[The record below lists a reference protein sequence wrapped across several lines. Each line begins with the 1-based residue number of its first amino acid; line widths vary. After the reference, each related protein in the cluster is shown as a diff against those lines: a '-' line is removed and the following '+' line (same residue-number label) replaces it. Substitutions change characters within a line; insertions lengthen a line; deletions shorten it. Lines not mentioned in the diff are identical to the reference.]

1 MPECGQESLITE
13 ILSHCIGSPGDLPE
27 KSHGKIKKMCV
38 FIQKL
43 ELLRIPSFSK
53 DSQLVIID
61 DTRGFDPEELT
72 KRSWAPRC
80 FVFGGQQSDMSQLY
94 VMHLGIR

>member
-13 ILSHCIGSPGDLPE
+13 ILSQCIGSPGDLPE

-53 DSQLVIID
+53 DSQLVVFD
-61 DTRGFDPEELT
+61 DTRGFDPEEPT
-72 KRSWAPRC
+72 SNGA
-80 FVFGGQQSDMSQLY
+80 G
-94 VMHLGIR
+94 HLDVLSLVVDKVR